1 MRSERSVLQKRSART
16 GVRLII
22 LWLIGY
28 LCFRCYPFL
37 SSFIFSFTDFNLFGE
52 APQFVGF
59 DNYLT
64 VFRDEKMT
72 AALLRSFAY
81 AGFTV
86 PLKLLAALGVACL
99 LCTKCRGIRMF
110 RTIYYIP
117 SLLGSSPA
125 IAILWKS
132 FFRTDGPL
140 NALLSLFGIQA
151 VNWLG
156 DPAYALFV
164 VGLLR
169 VWQFGSAMLLFLGAL
184 QGVPHDITE
193 AAALDGAGSFRRFFS
208 ITLPMISPVLF
219 YNLITQLAQ
228 TFQEFNAPFIITQG
242 GPRSSTTL
250 FSLLIYNEA
259 FQHYEMGQAS
269 AMAWILF
276 LIVASI
282 SALAFLSQNAW
293 VYYNDG
299 R

>member
-1 MRSERSVLQKRSART
+1 MRSEQSGFEKRSGRT
-16 GVRLII
+16 GLRLIM

-37 SSFIFSFTDFNLFGE
+37 SSLIYSFTDFNLFGDTTK
-52 APQFVGF
+52 FVWF
-59 DNYLT
+59 DNYIAI
-64 VFRDEKMT
+64 FKDEKMT
-72 AALLRSFAY
+72 AALVRSFAY

-86 PLKLLAALGVACL
+86 PLKLLAALGAACL
-99 LCTKCRGIRMF
+99 LCTKCKGVGVF
-110 RTIYYIP
+110 RTVYYIP

-132 FFRTDGPL
+132 VFRTEGPINAFL
-140 NALLSLFGIQA
+140 NLFGVESI
-151 VNWLG
+151 NWLG
-156 DPAYALFV
+156 DTRYALFV

-169 VWQFGSAMLLFLGAL
+169 IWQFGSAMLLFLGAL
-184 QGVPHDITE
+184 QGVPRDISE
-193 AAALDGAGSFRRFFS
+193 AAALDGAGSLRRFFS

-242 GPRSSTTL
+242 GPRSATTL

-269 AMAWILF
+269 AMAWVLF